1 MRERSHRPDRK
12 YAAIP
17 NDAMRNKDL
26 SMDARGLLALMM
38 TYSDDWQFHRDY
50 LMEITGF
57 GRDRF
62 QKAMRELSAAG
73 YVELVPIRDDGGH
86 MAGTTWIIR
95 DDPTESLKT
104 RSSAESLKN
113 RQPVKP
119 TAGETV
125 PLRRPTGKKT
135 NREEDQASLAF
146 GALPHANDAGTAPT
160 SAEKAD
166 DAFNRFWAVY
176 PKKAGKADALKAWPK
191 AVAKADVETII
202 LAAKRYAET
211 GDVARGFAKNA
222 QGWLNGERWN
232 DEDLRQSGSDT
243 GYRPRPD
250 WMEVER

>member
-17 NDAMRNKDL
+17 NDAMRNKDI

-38 TYSDDWQFHRDY
+38 TYSDDWHFHRDF

-62 QKAMRELSAAG
+62 QNAMRELSAAG
-73 YVELVPIRDDGGH
+73 YVELVPIRNDGGH

-95 DDPTESLKT
+95 DDPTESLKI

-135 NREEDQASLAF
+135 NREEDQTSLPLEADM
-146 GALPHANDAGTAPT
+146 GNPT
-160 SAEKAD
+160 SEAPPAEKPKD
-166 DAFNRFWAVY
+166 DSFVRFWAVY
-176 PKKAGKADALKAWPK
+176 PKKAGKPAAQKAW
-191 AVAKADVETII
+191 AKAITKADPEAII
-202 LAAKRYAET
+202 FAASRYAET
-211 GDVARGFAKNA
+211 ETVARGFAKHP
-222 QGWLNGERWN
+222 QGWLNDERWN
-232 DEDLRQSGSDT
+232 DEDLKPRRDT
-243 GYRPRPD
+243 GYRPPPD
-250 WMEVER
+250 WYGTH